1 MPWIVGELFAFARK
15 FLFATVALYP
25 AGKTLPN
32 GRNAH
37 ITLRPK
43 EWWQS
48 CVAAVA
54 ANHPDVRYRLVLM
67 KAATAD
73 PADMIVVEG

>member
-1 MPWIVGELFAFARK
+1 MAILFK
-15 FLFATVALYP
+15 LTLTD
-25 AGKTLPN
+25 KTHTSAQVSPESKLWQ
-32 GRNAH
+32 
-37 ITLRPK
+37 K

-73 PADMIVVEG
+73 PADMIVVED